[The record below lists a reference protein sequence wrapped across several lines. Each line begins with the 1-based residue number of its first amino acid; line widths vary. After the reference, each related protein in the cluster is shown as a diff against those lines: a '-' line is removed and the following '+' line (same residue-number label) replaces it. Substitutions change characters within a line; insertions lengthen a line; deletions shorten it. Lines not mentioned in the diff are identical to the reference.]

1 MIQSNCEAALK
12 KNDITV
18 SNYYICSASKSN
30 SISKEDQTKMSKHKN
45 FQHKWLFNPA
55 FSCCPCTDI
64 WSFCYVDNEGMFCA
78 LCQSH
83 NGMHPQSKL
92 TVWNKEPN
100 VRYRPKAIRGHFIKA
115 KDVKDAMHSISAQ
128 KEHLKQSSF
137 FVKEHQEK
145 VRTLNASYEKVFTSL
160 YWLCKE
166 EIAVSKAVSLFDLH
180 EMLEVSDIASFT
192 TRSPATIRSMI
203 IVLLDIIKEK

>member
-1 MIQSNCEAALK
+1 M
-12 KNDITV
+12 
-18 SNYYICSASKSN
+18 
-30 SISKEDQTKMSKHKN
+30 TKHRN
-45 FQHKWLFNPA
+45 FQHKWLFNPDL
-55 FSCCPCTDI
+55 SCCPDTDI
-64 WSFCYVDNEGMFCA
+64 CSLCYVNNGGMFCA

-100 VRYRPKAIRGHFIKA
+100 VRYRPKTICSHFIKA
-115 KDVKDAMHSISAQ
+115 KDVKDTMHSISAE

-145 VRTLNASYEKVFTSL
+145 ERMLNASYEKVFTSL
-160 YWLCKE
+160 YFVLFSC
-166 EIAVSKAVSLFDLH
+166 LFDLH
-180 EMLEVSDIASFT
+180 EMLGVSDIASFT

-203 IVLLDIIKEK
+203 NVVSDIIKKELVKKNQGK